1 MRWNVKSLF
10 SKNEKKYQEKEKSF
24 TRNRLFINTII
35 GKRLTKKQRYL
46 DNMFNNLQKNC
57 ALLIK
62 NRQKQLSS

>member
-10 SKNEKKYQEKEKSF
+10 SENEKKYQEKEKKF
-24 TRNRLFINTII
+24 TRNRLFVNTII
-35 GKRLTKKQRYL
+35 GKRLTKKRLYL